1 MWTMPLQEGSMESKA
16 KLSGS
21 CHPDRSMLDVVASRH
36 QFLIATAGK
45 VAAVSLP
52 MVTVAAESEKES
64 QNPNQIKAK
73 QRMNRI
79 TTKDGLS
86 SRLSE
91 LGIVLPA
98 PPSPLGAYVESS
110 DTGNLLFLTGML
122 PVVNGKLAISGRLGA
137 NLSVKEGQDAARIAS
152 LNALAAAKQHLG
164 GLDRLKK
171 LVKLTV
177 LIATTEQF
185 ADHAAV
191 ADGASDLFVQI
202 FGRETGHVRLV
213 YGVQSLPIGA
223 PVIVDTVFEIEVPPY
238 SISKPQH

>member
-1 MWTMPLQEGSMESKA
+1 MEEHMQA
-16 KLSGS
+16 RSGDPIS
-21 CHPDRSMLDVVASRH
+21 DDP
-36 QFLIATAGK
+36 
-45 VAAVSLP
+45 
-52 MVTVAAESEKES
+52 
-64 QNPNQIKAK
+64 
-73 QRMNRI
+73 
-79 TTKDGLS
+79 S

-98 PPSPLGAYVESS
+98 PPALLGASVESS
-110 DTGNLLFLTGML
+110 YTGNLLFLSGTL
-122 PVVNGKLAISGRLGA
+122 PVVNGKLAIAGRLGP
-137 NLSVKEGQDAARIAS
+137 NHSVKEGQEAARIAS

-185 ADHAAV
+185 VDHAPV

-202 FGRETGHVRLV
+202 FGREAGHVRLV

-223 PVIVDTVFEIEVPPY
+223 PLIVDVIFEIEPAN
-238 SISKPQH
+238 